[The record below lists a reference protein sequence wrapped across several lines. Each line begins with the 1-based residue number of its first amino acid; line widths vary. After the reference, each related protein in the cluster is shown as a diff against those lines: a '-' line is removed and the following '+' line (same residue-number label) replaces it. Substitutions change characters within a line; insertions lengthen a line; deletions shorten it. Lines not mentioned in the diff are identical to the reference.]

1 MRALRPSLIGAIV
14 LSAAFLRVLPKFAA
28 FNRLILQSETRASDG
43 YVSTPTE
50 GDADLVGQEGVAV
63 SFLRPVGVGS
73 FAGKRLD
80 IIAEGEFIAQHTRI
94 KIIEAHGHRVV
105 VRPV

>member
-1 MRALRPSLIGAIV
+1 M
-14 LSAAFLRVLPKFAA
+14 
-28 FNRLILQSETRASDG
+28 
-43 YVSTPTE
+43 
-50 GDADLVGQEGVAV
+50 GQEGVAV